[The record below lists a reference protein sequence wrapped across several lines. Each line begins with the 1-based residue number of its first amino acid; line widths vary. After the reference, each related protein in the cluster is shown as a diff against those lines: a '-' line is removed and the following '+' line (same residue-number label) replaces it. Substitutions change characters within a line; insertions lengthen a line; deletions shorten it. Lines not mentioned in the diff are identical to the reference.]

1 MSEQNQ
7 NNEIGLNLTDYFAVV
22 RRRWFAALVLAML
35 VALGAAWLAW
45 SLPAIY
51 ESEGTVLVEREEI
64 PEGLVVSTVTGYAQ
78 ERIENIKRRALTGE
92 RLVEMATRYELF
104 SDILEKGDE
113 TSAVSM
119 MREALSIELLNVEQN
134 QGRRGQSKVVIAFT
148 VSFQAD
154 DPQLARSVTNEVM
167 EIFLKENQALRIE
180 QSGEVVNFFDRTAST
195 LEDEIDAIEQRI
207 SDYKQ
212 SRANALPDQMVSNRR
227 KLNDL
232 EQDLQNSANRERD
245 LRNQTNELRDQ
256 LETLDPFY
264 SGGGS
269 TRVVSPAAQLV
280 QAKAELATAK
290 ERYSSIHPEIG
301 RLELLISGLEKEVQ
315 QSSRSGQDGSA
326 GAPTNPDYV
335 RAAAKLNSL
344 AVDLTALTDQREVLR
359 NEISE
364 LEISIAQGPEVERE
378 LRSLSL
384 ELDSSRKQYRELRDK
399 ELDARLA
406 ADVESDQKG
415 GGFRILEPANLPSLP
430 ISPDRAGIV
439 TLGVLAGMLAG
450 LLWIFLA
457 EFLDRA
463 VRGQRGVL
471 RATGLAPI
479 AIVPNMS
486 TGWE

>member
-113 TSAVSM
+113 TSAVLM

-195 LEDEIDAIEQRI
+195 LEDEICLLYT
-207 SDYKQ
+207 SP
-212 SRANALPDQMVSNRR
+212 SP
-227 KLNDL
+227 
-232 EQDLQNSANRERD
+232 RD
-245 LRNQTNELRDQ
+245 
-256 LETLDPFY
+256 
-264 SGGGS
+264 
-269 TRVVSPAAQLV
+269 
-280 QAKAELATAK
+280 
-290 ERYSSIHPEIG
+290 
-301 RLELLISGLEKEVQ
+301 
-315 QSSRSGQDGSA
+315 
-326 GAPTNPDYV
+326 
-335 RAAAKLNSL
+335 
-344 AVDLTALTDQREVLR
+344 
-359 NEISE
+359 
-364 LEISIAQGPEVERE
+364 
-378 LRSLSL
+378 
-384 ELDSSRKQYRELRDK
+384 
-399 ELDARLA
+399 
-406 ADVESDQKG
+406 
-415 GGFRILEPANLPSLP
+415 
-430 ISPDRAGIV
+430 
-439 TLGVLAGMLAG
+439 
-450 LLWIFLA
+450 
-457 EFLDRA
+457 
-463 VRGQRGVL
+463 
-471 RATGLAPI
+471 
-479 AIVPNMS
+479 
-486 TGWE
+486 